1 MESATS
7 WLVFVFR
14 TVVLLVIPAAFFLVK
29 GKDRLRL
36 SNLVEKIPGPSA
48 LPLIGNALLM
58 AGNSDLAGNFAFFLL
73 QQNMHTHN
81 FQNFSTLFAKNPL
94 KTTEGSLD
102 FGLSINLKS

>member
-7 WLVFVFR
+7 WLVFIFR
-14 TVVLLVIPAAFFLVK
+14 TVVLFVIPAAFLLVK

-58 AGNSDLAGNFAFFLL
+58 AGNSDLAGNFAYTFYSIA
-73 QQNMHTHN
+73 MHTHTIFRT
-81 FQNFSTLFAKNPL
+81 FQLCLQK
-94 KTTEGSLD
+94 
-102 FGLSINLKS
+102 IR